1 MELVTQ
7 NFGGNIKIQKK
18 NRLIDLYKKIKLI
31 KKNKSYVNK
40 EKIMNQIITYDTS
53 YISNYW
59 EKNNITDYDN
69 MNVIY
74 LGVIGIYNNGLL
86 IKYGMSSYIQNR
98 IKDHNKTF
106 GEQFKIIYCSKC
118 DNNNIVEK
126 LFEQIVR
133 SKKIS
138 VELEFG
144 NKNQTE
150 LFTTNNEFKVS
161 NAIEIINKLI
171 EENPLKVIEEKDNKI
186 KELEDNNLLLIEQEK
201 TKQMELTLKIKKCE
215 LELLNY

>member
-40 EKIMNQIITYDTS
+40 EKIMNQIITYDTL

-59 EKNNITDYDN
+59 EKNNITDY
-69 MNVIY
+69 
-74 LGVIGIYNNGLL
+74 
-86 IKYGMSSYIQNR
+86 
-98 IKDHNKTF
+98 
-106 GEQFKIIYCSKC
+106 

>member
-7 NFGGNIKIQKK
+7 NFRGNIKIQKK

-98 IKDHNKTF
+98 IKDH
-106 GEQFKIIYCSKC
+106 
-118 DNNNIVEK
+118 
-126 LFEQIVR
+126 
-133 SKKIS
+133 
-138 VELEFG
+138 
-144 NKNQTE
+144 TE